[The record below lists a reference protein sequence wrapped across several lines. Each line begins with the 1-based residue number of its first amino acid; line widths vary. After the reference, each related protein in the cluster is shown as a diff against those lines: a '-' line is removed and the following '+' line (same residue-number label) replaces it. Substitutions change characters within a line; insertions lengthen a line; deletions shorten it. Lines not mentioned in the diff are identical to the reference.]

1 MKWVI
6 YIIICIIGVANL
18 SAQDTLQ
25 ETPSLMKAKLTL
37 KGSADKKQYM
47 VGDPIEYTF
56 SLPKT
61 NKTLNFTSDFQ
72 FSDTLQLV
80 FSKIDTTD
88 DKINYTYTFSSFV
101 EGMIKLPEFQFYE
114 ADKTTP
120 LYNIE
125 SPMVDIQMPA
135 IDTTTIEVKP
145 LKSIMKIPLT
155 LKEIIPFSI
164 GGIVLVGIVVAIIYF
179 IRYIENRLNRQ
190 ENKRPKTEIV
200 VPEDEEALN
209 NLSRLRQA
217 HLLEMGQEKQ
227 HYIALSEILWQY
239 LYRRFDVNAFEM
251 TTSQIMKDMQQK
263 EVDPNDNDKLNNIF
277 STSDLV
283 KFAKYLPDTKTNLTI
298 LQDSEDFIKQYKHI
312 IIEENTNVAK
322 DNQNFSLDG
331 REGADE

>member
-6 YIIICIIGVANL
+6 YITICIIGFANL

-25 ETPSLMKAKLTL
+25 EAPLPIKAKQTL

-80 FSKIDTTD
+80 FNKVDTTE

-114 ADKTTP
+114 ANKTTP

-155 LKEIIPFSI
+155 LKEIIPFSV

-179 IRYIENRLNRQ
+179 IRHKD
-190 ENKRPKTEIV
+190 KRPKIIQSKPEIV

-227 HYIALSEILWQY
+227 HYIALSEIL
-239 LYRRFDVNAFEM
+239 
-251 TTSQIMKDMQQK
+251 
-263 EVDPNDNDKLNNIF
+263 
-277 STSDLV
+277 
-283 KFAKYLPDTKTNLTI
+283 
-298 LQDSEDFIKQYKHI
+298 
-312 IIEENTNVAK
+312 
-322 DNQNFSLDG
+322 
-331 REGADE
+331 

>member
-6 YIIICIIGVANL
+6 YITICIIGFANL

-25 ETPSLMKAKLTL
+25 EAPLPIKAKQTL

-80 FSKIDTTD
+80 FNKVDTTE

-114 ADKTTP
+114 ANKTTP

-155 LKEIIPFSI
+155 LKEIIPFSV

-179 IRYIENRLNRQ
+179 IRHKD
-190 ENKRPKTEIV
+190 KRPKIIQSKPEIV

-251 TTSQIMKDMQQK
+251 TTSQIIKDMQQK

-331 REGADE
+331 KEVADE

>member
-6 YIIICIIGVANL
+6 YITICIIGFANL

-25 ETPSLMKAKLTL
+25 EAPLPMKAKQTL

-80 FSKIDTTD
+80 FNKVDTTE

-155 LKEIIPFSI
+155 LKEIIPFSV

-179 IRYIENRLNRQ
+179 IRHKD
-190 ENKRPKTEIV
+190 KRPKIIQPKPEIV

-283 KFAKYLPDTKTNLTI
+283 KFAKYLPDNKTNLTI

-331 REGADE
+331 KEVADE